1 MGAFLQIACNAVNGF
16 NQPIQGT
23 VDFIRLISDPGQR
36 VIGIFARHRHHQRE
50 KAITNQDHSAF
61 VMTRYEPTTVRATRF
76 LGHRAYLFFHQG
88 FTPLSVEINFSRIA
102 GGKCTPMCYPLLVLK
117 VPTSNT

>member
-102 GGKCTPMCYPLLVLK
+102 GGKMYPHVLPVTCVK
-117 VPTSNT
+117 SPYK